1 MPPHFDLD
9 DDDLMPAVLLEFG
22 LITALKN
29 LCNSIADTTGM
40 NIEFSSKGQLNDLSQ
55 RITIYIFRIIQEAL
69 NNMVKHADASRATL
83 HIERNPEAVFAMIQD
98 NGKGIEMPEQPEKGG
113 SGIPNMRER
122 VRLLNGNIE
131 FISESGKGTRL
142 NIEIP
147 LITNNNGNY

>member
-1 MPPHFDLD
+1 
-9 DDDLMPAVLLEFG
+9 
-22 LITALKN
+22 
-29 LCNSIADTTGM
+29 
-40 NIEFSSKGQLNDLSQ
+40 
-55 RITIYIFRIIQEAL
+55 
-69 NNMVKHADASRATL
+69 
-83 HIERNPEAVFAMIQD
+83 MIQD

-122 VRLLNGNIE
+122 VRLLNGSIE